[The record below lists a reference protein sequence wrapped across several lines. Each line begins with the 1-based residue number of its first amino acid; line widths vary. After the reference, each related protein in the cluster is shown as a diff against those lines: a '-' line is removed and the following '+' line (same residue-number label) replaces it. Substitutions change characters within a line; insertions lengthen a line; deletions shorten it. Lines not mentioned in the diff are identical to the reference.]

1 MRFLHFLEGL
11 RNPVCDFLFSLIT
24 HIGEETVFLAVAIL
38 FFWCINKRE
47 GYYILITGLIGTLVN
62 QFLKMLCRIPRPW
75 ERGTGLTYVESA
87 FEEAKG
93 YSFPSGHTQNTA
105 GTFGVIGAY
114 SKKKWLRIT
123 TIVIIVLV
131 GFSRMYLGVHTPA
144 DVLVSVVIACLLVF
158 VAYPLFIKAEKSPRL
173 MYTMLGSML
182 ALVIAYVCFVCLY
195 QFPAEVYLPENIH
208 NLESAQ
214 KNGVTLLG
222 CMVGFMIVYTVDL
235 KYTKFS
241 TDAIWWVQIIK
252 CVGGLALVLAVKEL
266 TRSPLEAI
274 FGNVLVAR
282 GVRYFLVTIVGGA
295 LWPLTFKLWARLGL
309 KKEQN

>member
-114 SKKKWLRIT
+114 SKKK
-123 TIVIIVLV
+123 
-131 GFSRMYLGVHTPA
+131 M
-144 DVLVSVVIACLLVF
+144 
-158 VAYPLFIKAEKSPRL
+158 AENHHDCDNR
-173 MYTMLGSML
+173 TRWFF
-182 ALVIAYVCFVCLY
+182 AYVSRCSYSRGRPCLTCGCRG
-195 QFPAEVYLPENIH
+195 AGCRL
-208 NLESAQ
+208 LSA
-214 KNGVTLLG
+214 L
-222 CMVGFMIVYTVDL
+222 Y
-235 KYTKFS
+235 
-241 TDAIWWVQIIK
+241 
-252 CVGGLALVLAVKEL
+252 
-266 TRSPLEAI
+266 R
-274 FGNVLVAR
+274 
-282 GVRYFLVTIVGGA
+282 
-295 LWPLTFKLWARLGL
+295 
-309 KKEQN
+309 